1 MPPKKTKAKSNY
13 KHKNTEFVKD
23 GAEWLLILESPSK
36 CDKIEGFLGSQYRC
50 VASNGHIR
58 IIDGLKSID
67 VDNNYTPKFS
77 IIPSKQDHVNKLRSI
92 ISLFPK
98 SNIIL
103 ATDDD
108 REGEAIAWHI
118 CDTFDLPVCS
128 THRILFHEITESA
141 IKKALQNKKTI
152 DVDLVHAQFARQVLD
167 ILVGFR
173 VSPVLWKYLYNNK
186 DNGLSAG
193 RCQSPALRLVYDN
206 EVDKKNGSGIK
217 KTYKTTARFLSR
229 NLEFQ
234 LSRELE
240 ENEVCDFLEKSIVFS
255 HVLSIGSPKEVSKGP
270 SSPLNTSTLLQHAS
284 NNLRLSPKDTM
295 ALCQVL
301 YQDGHITYMRTE
313 NNKYSKEFLEVAGS
327 HILKT
332 YGDKFV
338 GDLTKLENKNEN
350 NPHEAIRVTH
360 IESSEL
366 LGKYDGKIVSLYK
379 LIWRNT
385 IESCMSDYKASL
397 VECRVSAPDSLHY
410 THIIEMPMFSGWKK
424 VAEKVDDPNE
434 GSGLLHYLK
443 SLTSQVLTYNSIE
456 ARAAFHNKHSHYTEA
471 SLIRK
476 LEDMG
481 IGRPSTFASIV
492 DTIQDRGYVKKRD
505 IEGDTMLFAE
515 YKLTGYQITKTEI
528 EKNIGNE
535 RDKLVIEPIGVMIS
549 EFLALHFDTLF
560 SYNYTSNMEMM
571 LDKTTKDNWHAICRE
586 CDTAIQSMIVPVKKA
601 TYKVD
606 DTHDIIFTKNG
617 PVLRDNTNSS
627 LKSVNRDVVLNVD
640 KLKSGDYTVGELEQ
654 VKERILGEWEGHELT
669 IINGRFGIFAKWGSD
684 KKGISAIKKPYME
697 ITIDDVKPLLVTTK
711 TTDSNI
717 LRILNNELSVR
728 TGKYGPYVYYKR
740 DNMAK
745 PEFYNIKKFKESFTY
760 CKEETL
766 IKWIIDTYKINICE

>member
-1 MPPKKTKAKSNY
+1 MPPRKKVNY
-13 KHKNTEFVKD
+13 IKKNKEFNK
-23 GAEWLLILESPSK
+23 GEAEWLLILESPSK
-36 CDKIEGFLGSQYRC
+36 CDKIECFLGSQYKC
-50 VASNGHIR
+50 IASNGHIR
-58 IIDGLKSID
+58 TIDGLKSID
-67 VDNNYTPKFS
+67 IANNYAPKFS
-77 IIPSKQDHVNKLRSI
+77 IIPSKREHVDKLRGI
-92 ISLFPK
+92 IGLFPK

-118 CDTFDLPVCS
+118 CDTFDLPASS
-128 THRILFHEITESA
+128 TQRILFHEITESA

-152 DVDLVHAQFARQVLD
+152 DINLVYAQFARQVLD

-193 RCQSPALRLVYDN
+193 RCQSPALRLVYEN
-206 EVDKKNGSGIK
+206 EIDKKNGGGIT
-217 KTYKTTARFLSR
+217 KTYKTVARFFSR
-229 NLEFQ
+229 NLEFS
-234 LSRELE
+234 LSRELD
-240 ENEVCDFLEKSIVFS
+240 ENEVNGFLSKSSVFS
-255 HVLSIGSPKEVSKGP
+255 NILSIGSPKESVKGP
-270 SSPLNTSTLLQHAS
+270 STPLNTSALLQLAS

-301 YQDGHITYMRTE
+301 YQDGQITYMRTE

-327 HILKT
+327 HISKA
-332 YGDKFV
+332 YGEKFV
-338 GDLTKLENKNEN
+338 GDLAKLENKNEN

-360 IESSEL
+360 IDMAEL
-366 LGKYDGKIVSLYK
+366 VGKYEGKIVSLYK
-379 LIWRNT
+379 LIWRTT
-385 IESCMSDYKASL
+385 IESCMSVYKSTL
-397 VECRVSAPDSLHY
+397 VECRITAPDSLHY
-410 THIIEMPMFSGWKK
+410 ARIIEIPMFSGWRI
-424 VAEKVDDPNE
+424 VADKIDDVNE
-434 GSGLLHYLK
+434 GNGLLHYLK
-443 SLTSQVLTYNSIE
+443 SLASPIVRYNLIE
-456 ARAAFHNKHSHYTEA
+456 SRPAFHNKHSHYTEA

-505 IEGDTMLFAE
+505 LEGDKMLFAE
-515 YKLTGYQITKTEI
+515 YKLTGNHITKTEV

-535 RDKLVIEPIGVMIS
+535 RDKLVIEPIGIMIS
-549 EFLALHFDTLF
+549 EFLALHFDSLF
-560 SYNYTSNMEMM
+560 SYNYTSNMETM
-571 LDKTTKDNWHAICRE
+571 LDKATKDNWHEICRD

-617 PVLRDNTNSS
+617 PVIRDNVNSS
-627 LKSVNRDVVLNVD
+627 LQSVNRDVVFDVD
-640 KLKSGDYTVGELEQ
+640 KLKSGDYTVDDLAQ
-654 VKERILGEWEGHELT
+654 VKERIIGELDGHELS
-669 IINGRFGIFAKWGSD
+669 IANGRFGVFAKWGSN
-684 KKGISAIKKPYME
+684 KKGVSCIKKPFLE
-697 ITIDDVKPLLVTTK
+697 ITLDDVKPLLVTTK
-711 TTDSNI
+711 NTESNI
-717 LRILNNELSVR
+717 LRVLNNELSVR
-728 TGKYGPYVYYKR
+728 TGKYGAYVYYKR

-766 IKWIIDTYKINICE
+766 IQWICDTYKINICE

>member
-1 MPPKKTKAKSNY
+1 MPPRKKVNY
-13 KHKNTEFVKD
+13 VKTQKIFD
-23 GAEWLLILESPSK
+23 KGEAEWLLILESPSK
-36 CDKIEGFLGSQYRC
+36 CDKIEGFLGPQYKC

-58 IIDGLKSID
+58 TIDGLKSID
-67 VDNNYTPKFS
+67 IANNYKPKFS
-77 IIPSKQDHVNKLRSI
+77 IIQSKQDHVNKLRSI

-118 CDTFDLPVCS
+118 CDTFDLPSCS

-141 IKKALQNKKTI
+141 IKKALQNKKI
-152 DVDLVHAQFARQVLD
+152 VNMDLVYAQFARQVLD

-193 RCQSPALRLVYDN
+193 RCQSPALRLVYEN
-206 EVDKKNGSGIK
+206 EIDKKNGGGIT
-217 KTYKTTARFLSR
+217 KTYKTVARFYSR
-229 NLEFQ
+229 NLEFH

-240 ENEVCDFLEKSIVFS
+240 ENEVCGFLSKSIVFS
-255 HVLSIGSPKEVSKGP
+255 HTLSIGSPKESVKGP
-270 SSPLNTSTLLQHAS
+270 STPLNTSALLQLAS

-313 NNKYSKEFLEVAGS
+313 NNKYSKEFLECAGS
-327 HILKT
+327 HISSI
-332 YGDKFV
+332 YGDKFI
-338 GDLTKLENKNEN
+338 GDLSKLENKNEN

-360 IESSEL
+360 IDMGEL
-366 LGKYDGKIVSLYK
+366 VGKYEGKIVSLYK
-379 LIWRNT
+379 LIWRTT

-397 VECRVSAPDSLHY
+397 VECIISAPDSLHY
-410 THIIEMPMFSGWKK
+410 SRIVEMPLFSGWRIIGDKIGD
-424 VAEKVDDPNE
+424 ASE
-434 GSGLLHYLK
+434 GNGLLHYLK
-443 SLTSQVLTYNSIE
+443 SLVSPVVAYNSIE
-456 ARAAFHNKHSHYTEA
+456 SRPAFHNKHSHYTEA

-476 LEDMG
+476 LEEMG

-492 DTIQDRGYVKKRD
+492 DTIQDRGYIKKRD
-505 IEGDTMLFAE
+505 IEGDKMLFTE
-515 YKLTGYQITKTEI
+515 YKLTGNHITKTDV

-535 RDKLVIEPIGVMIS
+535 RDKLVIEPIGIMIS
-549 EFLALHFDTLF
+549 EFLAMHFDGLF
-560 SYNYTSNMEMM
+560 SYNYTSNMETM
-571 LDKTTKDNWHAICRE
+571 LDKVTKDNWYEICRE

-601 TYKVD
+601 KYKVD

-617 PVLRDNTNSS
+617 PVLRDNKNSS
-627 LKSVNRDVVLNVD
+627 LKSVNRDVVLDVD
-640 KLKSGDYTVGELEQ
+640 KLKSGDYTVGELQQ
-654 VKERILGEWEGHELT
+654 VKERIIGEWEGHELL
-669 IINGRFGIFAKWGSD
+669 IANGRFGIFAKWGSD
-684 KKGISAIKKPYME
+684 KKGISCIKKPFLE
-697 ITIDDVKPLLVTTK
+697 ITLDDVKPLLATTK
-711 TTDSNI
+711 ATDSNI
-717 LRILNNELSVR
+717 LRVLNNELSVR
-728 TGKYGPYVYYKR
+728 TGKYGAYIYYKR
-740 DNMAK
+740 DNMVK

-766 IKWIIDTYKINICE
+766 IKWICDTYKINICE

>member
-1 MPPKKTKAKSNY
+1 MPPRKKVNCIKTKKTFEKG
-13 KHKNTEFVKD
+13 E
-23 GAEWLLILESPSK
+23 AEWLLILESPSK
-36 CDKIEGFLGSQYRC
+36 CDKIESFLGSQYKC

-58 IIDGLKSID
+58 TIDGLKSID
-67 VDNNYTPKFS
+67 VANNYTPKFS
-77 IIPSKQDHVNKLRSI
+77 IIPSKQEHVDRLRDI
-92 ISLFPK
+92 IGMFPK

-141 IKKALQNKKTI
+141 IKKALQNMKTI
-152 DVDLVHAQFARQVLD
+152 DINLVHAQFARQVLD

-193 RCQSPALRLVYDN
+193 RCQSPALRLVYEN
-206 EVDKKNGSGIK
+206 EMDKKNGVGIS
-217 KTYKTTARFLSR
+217 KTYKTVARFFSR
-229 NLEFQ
+229 NLEFS
-234 LSRELE
+234 LSRELD
-240 ENEVCDFLEKSIVFS
+240 ENEVSGFLSKSSGFS
-255 HVLSIGSPKEVSKGP
+255 HNLSIGSPKESVKGP
-270 SSPLNTSTLLQHAS
+270 STPLNTSALLQLAS

-327 HILKT
+327 HISKT
-332 YGDKFV
+332 YGDKFI
-338 GDLTKLENKNEN
+338 GDLVKLENKNEK

-360 IESSEL
+360 IDMTEL
-366 LGKYDGKIVSLYK
+366 VGKYEGKIVSLYK
-379 LIWRNT
+379 LLWRNT

-397 VECRVSAPDSLHY
+397 VECRITAPESLHY
-410 THIIEMPMFSGWKK
+410 TRVIEIPMFSGWRI
-424 VAEKVDDPNE
+424 VADKIDDASE
-434 GSGLLHYLK
+434 GNGLLHYLK
-443 SLTSQVLTYNSIE
+443 SLASPIVSYNSIE
-456 ARAAFHNKHSHYTEA
+456 SRPVFHNKHSHYTEA

-505 IEGDTMLFAE
+505 IEGEKMLFAE
-515 YKLTGYQITKTEI
+515 YKLTGNHITKTEV

-535 RDKLVIEPIGVMIS
+535 RDKLIIEPIGVMIS
-549 EFLALHFDTLF
+549 EFLVLHFDILF
-560 SYNYTSNMEMM
+560 SYNYTSNMETT
-571 LDKTTKDNWHAICRE
+571 LDKATKENWHEICRD

-601 TYKVD
+601 SYKVD

-617 PVLRDNTNSS
+617 PVLRDNATSS
-627 LKSVNRDVVLNVD
+627 LKSVNRDMAFDVD
-640 KLKSGDYTVGELEQ
+640 KLKSGDYTVGELAQ
-654 VKERILGEWEGHELT
+654 VKERIIGEWEGHELS
-669 IINGRFGIFAKWGSD
+669 IANGRFGVFAKWGSD
-684 KKGISAIKKPYME
+684 KKGISCIKKPFLE
-697 ITIDDVKPLLVTTK
+697 ITLDDVRPLLVTTK

-717 LRILNNELSVR
+717 LRVLNNELSVR
-728 TGKYGPYVYYKR
+728 TGKYGAYVYYKR

-766 IKWIIDTYKINICE
+766 IQWICDTYKINIYE